1 MSILDAETLHEPVFI
16 GGFRSGTTLLV
27 NLLGLHR
34 DLMPWFETKAFC
46 EALRLV
52 RVLSQPRLADL
63 EASLVRPQNV
73 PGFSVD
79 AVASRMLC
87 DFRDTEAR
95 ILGVQPSG
103 KAEGERYPH
112 GHDYVAY
119 SARTAEAAVQAWQRK
134 AIAHG
139 HPDAESVTDATGQL
153 IAGLGNSQ
161 LAGSG
166 KSRWINKTPEI
177 IRFMPELRAALG
189 PCRFI
194 MMVRDGRQVVSSAA
208 RLGWAGAAEIAVWWK
223 AVIEEARE
231 GGSADPARYFEL
243 RYEDLIADPA
253 PLLNQV
259 FAFLGLEPQGET
271 VVDNYK
277 NILGIGSLMEG
288 SSKQSR
294 SGPEEFVLDSKI
306 EKLID
311 AEFNASLGY

>member
-1 MSILDAETLHEPVFI
+1 
-16 GGFRSGTTLLV
+16 
-27 NLLGLHR
+27 
-34 DLMPWFETKAFC
+34 
-46 EALRLV
+46 
-52 RVLSQPRLADL
+52 
-63 EASLVRPQNV
+63 
-73 PGFSVD
+73 
-79 AVASRMLC
+79 MLC

-95 ILGVQPSG
+95 ILGFQPSG

-112 GHDYVAY
+112 GHDFVAY
-119 SARTAEAAVQAWQRK
+119 SARIAETAVQAWQRK

-139 HPDAESVTDATGQL
+139 HPDAESVINATGQL
-153 IAGLGNSQ
+153 IAGLGISQ

-194 MMVRDGRQVVSSAA
+194 MMVRDGRHVVSSAA

-259 FAFLGLEPQGET
+259 FAFLGVEPQGAT
-271 VVDNYK
+271 AVDNYK
-277 NILGIGSLMEG
+277 KILGVGSLMEA